1 MTSSRSVKV
10 LLVEDED
17 FTRNL
22 ISDSLAHA
30 NIDVRAVSSI
40 SEAIAELD
48 NFDPNVVVTDLDFG
62 DGPDGSDLV
71 EKINN
76 DKPWIGIVI
85 LSAHTSPELAVKDKT
100 RIPEDAV
107 YLVKSHIS
115 SVNELVLA
123 INESISKSGNYESP
137 RLKTGDYKTVSSS
150 QGEILKMVADGLTN
164 SAIAQSKGISLRAAE
179 ALIQRTFQSLDVKND
194 PNLNPRVIA
203 SRMWQQGKVIVK

>member
-1 MTSSRSVKV
+1 MTSSRLVKV

-22 ISDSLAHA
+22 ISDALAHSNFA
-30 NIDVRAVSSI
+30 VRAVSSI
-40 SEAIAELD
+40 SEAISELD

-71 EKINN
+71 EKISTE
-76 DKPWIGIVI
+76 KPWIGIVI

-100 RIPEDAV
+100 RIPEDTV
-107 YLVKSHIS
+107 YIVKSHIS
-115 SVNELVLA
+115 SINELVLG
-123 INESISKSGNYESP
+123 INESISKSGDYESP
-137 RLKTGDYKTVSSS
+137 QQKTGDYKTVSSS
-150 QGEILKMVADGLTN
+150 QGEILKMLAEGLTN